1 MSEATHVGS
10 GKVRELYALDDERLL
25 LVASD
30 RISTFDVVL
39 PTEIPDKG
47 RVLTGLSGYWF
58 ARTQN
63 VVSNHLLALRDD
75 GRSTECKR
83 LEMLPIECVVRGY
96 LSGSGLEGLPAT
108 GAVCGHRLPEG
119 LVESQQLPRPIFT
132 PATKAQTGHDENIDR
147 AAAVELVGEERYD
160 EAEATALALYELVS
174 EHARERGIILA
185 DTKLEFGID
194 ENGAL
199 VLGDEAFTPDS
210 SRFWP
215 ADEYRAGS
223 TPPSFDKQ
231 FVRDYCESLGWDKT
245 SPGPRASRRRR
256 RRHAG
261 ALRRGVRAADRPL
274 VRRLPGRPERG
285 ARMRATVLVRPKPG
299 ILDPQGQAVESS
311 LRHLGFEVATRGSAG
326 SSTSSSR
333 PTIATRRRR
342 SSSECASS
350 S

>member
-1 MSEATHVGS
+1 VSEATHVGS
-10 GKVRELYALDDERLL
+10 GKVRELYALDDDRLL

-58 ARTQN
+58 TRTSH
-63 VVSNHLLALRDD
+63 VVGNHLLALRDD

-96 LSGSGLEGLPAT
+96 LSGSGWKDYQAT

-147 AAAVELVGEERYD
+147 EAAIELVGEERYD
-160 EAEATALALYELVS
+160 EAEATALALYELVA

-194 ENGAL
+194 ESEAL

-215 ADEYRAGS
+215 ADGYRPGT

-245 SPGPRASRRRR
+245 YPGPGLPSEVVEGTRARYVDAFERLTGLSFD
-256 RRHAG
+256 AY
-261 ALRRGVRAADRPL
+261 LADP
-274 VRRLPGRPERG
+274 
-285 ARMRATVLVRPKPG
+285 TVVL
-299 ILDPQGQAVESS
+299 A
-311 LRHLGFEVATRGSAG
+311 
-326 SSTSSSR
+326 
-333 PTIATRRRR
+333 
-342 SSSECASS
+342 
-350 S
+350 